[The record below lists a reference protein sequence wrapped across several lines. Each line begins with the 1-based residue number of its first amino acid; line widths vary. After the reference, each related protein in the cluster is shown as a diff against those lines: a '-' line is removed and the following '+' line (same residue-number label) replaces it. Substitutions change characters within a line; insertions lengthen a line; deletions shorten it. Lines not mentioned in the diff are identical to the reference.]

1 MHNTAVKTHQD
12 FLEASERKAFDKEHR
27 KIIAHNMA
35 AYERAA
41 IHGKAQFTN
50 LELARKRAAEKKH
63 SAIEHLEDNLKTFE
77 QQITRKGATVIWAQD
92 KIEARK
98 AVLEIFKQNFVTEVV
113 KSKSMVTEEI
123 GLSEF
128 LLKNG
133 IECLETDLGEYI
145 VQISNDKPYH
155 IVTPAMHLSAADVAN
170 IFHKQF
176 GLSEK
181 ASPEEITKFVRDTL
195 RPKFMQAQAGI
206 TGANFLVADNGAV
219 SITENEGNALYSV
232 AFPKILI
239 VIAGIEKLIPKTADL
254 SLFWPLLASHGTG
267 QKITAYN
274 TLLYGPRAE
283 GETDGPEQMYVILL
297 DNGRT
302 NLLAQ
307 IPQRRALSCIRCGA
321 CLNVCPVYRNIG
333 GHTYNTTYS
342 GPIGAV
348 SSPFLSGQFAE
359 YVHLSYASS
368 LCGACTDSCPVAI
381 DLHHQLLE
389 NRQMAVKNRLPAF
402 SERMGIKAYKT
413 TMSKSGRLQA
423 VSPYVKNIVARV
435 FVKKAWGPRRVL
447 PKFVR
452 SFRERFA
459 ENDKGQ

>member
-1 MHNTAVKTHQD
+1 MRNNNVRIHQE
-12 FLEASERKAFDKEHR
+12 FLEASEKKAFDKEHR
-27 KIIAHNMA
+27 KIIAHNMS
-35 AYERAA
+35 AYETAA
-41 IHGKAQFTN
+41 ISGKAQFAN
-50 LELARKRAAEKKH
+50 LELARRRAAEIKH
-63 SAIEHLEDNLKTFE
+63 RVIEHLEDNLKTFE
-77 QQITRKGATVIWAQD
+77 QQITSRGATVIWAQD
-92 KIEARK
+92 KEEARE
-98 AVLEIFKQNFVTEVV
+98 AVLQILEQNFVKEVV

-123 GLSEF
+123 GISEF

-145 VQISNDKPYH
+145 VQISNDRPYH
-155 IVTPAMHLSAADVAN
+155 IVTPAMHLSAADVAK

-181 ASPEEITKFVRDTL
+181 ATPGEITKFVRETL
-195 RPKFMQAQAGI
+195 RPKFMEAQAGI
-206 TGANFLVADNGAV
+206 TGANFLVAESGAV
-219 SITENEGNALYSV
+219 AITENEGNALFSV
-232 AFPKILI
+232 SFPKIHI
-239 VIAGIEKLIPKTADL
+239 VITGIEKLIPATADL

-267 QKITAYN
+267 QKISAYN

-333 GHTYNTTYS
+333 GHTYHTTYS

-348 SSPFLSGQFAE
+348 ISPFLSKQFAE

-368 LCGACTDSCPVAI
+368 LCGACTDCCPVAI
-381 DLHHQLLE
+381 DLHHQLLQ
-389 NRQMAVKNRLPAF
+389 NRQMAVKKRLPAF
-402 SERMGIKAYKT
+402 SERMGIKAYKV
-413 TMSKSGRLQA
+413 TMSKSGRLHA
-423 VSPYVKNIVARV
+423 VSPKVKNIFARV
-435 FVKKAWGPRRVL
+435 FLNRAWGPRRVL

-459 ENDKGQ
+459 EKQAGP